1 MLNTL
6 RHGNHPEDR
15 NVHRFPE
22 QPSKP
27 SIALKLSFI
36 GFLTLHMYK
45 LRIETIPYK
54 EASIHISKDFDD
66 IIITNRVELGQF
78 VMILESQDIYFLL

>member
-1 MLNTL
+1 
-6 RHGNHPEDR
+6 
-15 NVHRFPE
+15 
-22 QPSKP
+22 
-27 SIALKLSFI
+27 
-36 GFLTLHMYK
+36 MYK

-66 IIITNRVELGQF
+66 IIITNSVKLGQI